1 MGTGNSSEPRN
12 LFRPRLRITDQPRN
26 YDVLKVMFA
35 EDDTPMVLI
44 AENGHEVAYL
54 LPVDL
59 AKWAEDVLLCA
70 ACSDSF
76 FPAKVVF
83 QYSEGRFR
91 AEFIL

>member
-1 MGTGNSSEPRN
+1 M
-12 LFRPRLRITDQPRN
+12 
-26 YDVLKVMFA
+26 A
-35 EDDTPMVLI
+35 LI

-70 ACSDSF
+70 ACSDAF
-76 FPAKVVF
+76 FPAKVAF
-83 QYSEGRFR
+83 QYYEGRFR